1 MRDVDIKKT
10 VLDAGGNRHYRVEIR
25 CDALE
30 DITPPDP
37 DWLVGSLAAVAD
49 EQSIYMLKSN
59 GTWVDMMGK
68 E

>member
-1 MRDVDIKKT
+1 MKDIDIKKT
-10 VLDAGGNRHYRVEIR
+10 VIDAGGFHRYRVEIR
-25 CDALE
+25 CDSLS

-49 EQSIYMLKSN
+49 EQSIFMLKSN
-59 GTWVDMMGK
+59 GTWVNMMDK

>member
-10 VLDAGGNRHYRVEIR
+10 VLDASGNRHYRVEIR

-49 EQSIYMLKSN
+49 EQSIFMLKSN
-59 GTWVDMMGK
+59 GTWVDMMAK

>member
-10 VLDAGGNRHYRVEIR
+10 VLDAGGHLRYRVEIR

-30 DITPPDP
+30 DITPPEP

-49 EQSIYMLKSN
+49 EQSIFMLKSN
-59 GTWVDMMGK
+59 GTWVNMMDK

>member
-10 VLDAGGNRHYRVEIR
+10 AIDAGGNRHYRVEIR

-30 DITPPDP
+30 DITPPNP
-37 DWLVGSLAAVAD
+37 EWMVGSLAAVAD
-49 EQSIYMLKSN
+49 EKSIFMLKSN
-59 GTWVDMMGK
+59 GTWVDMMAK